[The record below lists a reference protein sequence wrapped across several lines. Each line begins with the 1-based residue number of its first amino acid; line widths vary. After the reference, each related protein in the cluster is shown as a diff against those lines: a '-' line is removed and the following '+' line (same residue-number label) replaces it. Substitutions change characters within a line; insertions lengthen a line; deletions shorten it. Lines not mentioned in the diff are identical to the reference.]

1 MKIPFDKLAS
11 AARLGAEAKRDSDT
25 PVRVAVYVD
34 DSATEFLVD
43 TIRRAFSPETTS
55 GLVRVGRLSAS
66 LPVKPDTDVV
76 LVLSCGSPRLE
87 ESIRSLVVFGAPVA
101 VVCESSVEAP
111 FIREDTPML
120 GLVAATDADHLL
132 SSLASWILART
143 EKRTAFAANFA
154 FLRSKV
160 SEGLI
165 AKGALGNAVT
175 GAVAFIPGA
184 DFPVMTL
191 AELGMML
198 QLAAAHGRPMNHER
212 AYDALGV
219 LAAAL
224 LLRTFARKVSPGLGR
239 LSFVPKSLIA
249 GAGTAAIG
257 AGLNALYG
265 SDFDYARVDGALKSA
280 VATASRSLSP
290 DPVPSTESVQ

>member
-1 MKIPFDKLAS
+1 MKIPFDKLAG
-11 AARLGAEAKRDSDT
+11 AVKLGAEAKRDSDT

-34 DSATEFLVD
+34 DSATDFLVG
-43 TIRRAFSPETTS
+43 TIRRALVPETTS

-66 LPVKPDTDVV
+66 APVKPDTDVV
-76 LVLSCGSPRLE
+76 LVLSCGSSRLE

-120 GLVAATDADHLL
+120 GLVAATDSEHLL

-143 EKRTAFAANFA
+143 DKRTAFAANFA
-154 FLRSKV
+154 FMRSKV
-160 SEGLI
+160 SEDLI
-165 AKGALGNAVT
+165 AKSALGNAAT

-191 AELGMML
+191 TEVGMML

-219 LAAAL
+219 LVVALAA
-224 LLRTFARKVSPGLGR
+224 RTLARKVSPAFGR
-239 LSFVPKSLIA
+239 LAFVPKCLIA
-249 GAGTAAIG
+249 GAGTAALG

-265 SDFDYARVDGALKSA
+265 SDFDYARIDGAVKAAASA
-280 VATASRSLSP
+280 ATRRFVP
-290 DPVPSTESVQ
+290 DPVPSAETVQ